1 MQNGQPQQPE
11 NYNNLHKHISDK
23 LKLKQ
28 GQGHY
33 AHDNEGHSIPKQ
45 KAKIDSKNRMMN
57 EGQYIQKNKNVTDAQ
72 KRIAK
77 IIREQ
82 QASGQPERSS
92 SNPAPM
98 ADNMKKKSS
107 QQKSR
112 NAAVAQSKSE
122 NNTASHSTNLTLNK
136 NTHYSTSNFNNS
148 PKTLLM
154 QQ

>member
-1 MQNGQPQQPE
+1 M
-11 NYNNLHKHISDK
+11 
-23 LKLKQ
+23 KQ
-28 GQGHY
+28 GQGQYSH
-33 AHDNEGHSIPKQ
+33 HEGDHHVPSKQ
-45 KAKIDSKNRMMN
+45 KQKIENKNRIVSESQFM
-57 EGQYIQKNKNVTDAQ
+57 QKNKNVTDAQ

-82 QASGQPERSS
+82 QVTGQQERSS

-122 NNTASHSTNLTLNK
+122 NNTGTHSQNLTINK

-154 QQ
+154 QQQKKLIEQHSNANY